1 MRHGSWMLAFL
12 VAGAGCAEQ
21 AVVPRAADPSPIGTE
36 VRALPEEATP
46 AFVDFGGKI
55 RLVGYQL
62 SGELPAR
69 AGSELALDLYWESTG
84 SIEPGWSLA
93 TELSSGNVRLGRGSK
108 PAAGAGSG
116 GDEPSPA
123 GWRLGRIYRDQQT
136 LKMPDELPGSTV
148 TILAS
153 VAWSQPTEPGPSQT
167 SVTPSF
173 HVPVL
178 SGPHDGDERG
188 VVAHVPAVAGKVA
201 AKQKKPERERRRRKD
216 DAPSQ
221 PRPAASGR

>member
-1 MRHGSWMLAFL
+1 MRHGPWMLAFL

-21 AVVPRAADPSPIGTE
+21 AALPRAVDPSPIGME
-36 VRALPEEATP
+36 VRALSETATP
-46 AFVDFGGKI
+46 TFVDFGGKI

-69 AGSELALDLYWESTG
+69 AGSELALDLYWESAG
-84 SIEPGWSLA
+84 SIEPGWVLT
-93 TELSSGNVRLGRGSK
+93 TELGSGSTRLGREPK
-108 PAAGAGSG
+108 PVAGEGSG
-116 GDEPSPA
+116 GEKPSPA
-123 GWRLGRIYRDQQT
+123 GWQRGRIYRDQRT

-153 VAWSQPTEPGPSQT
+153 VAWSQPTDSSPSMT
-167 SVTPSF
+167 SATPSF
-173 HVPVL
+173 HLPVL

-201 AKQKKPERERRRRKD
+201 TKQKKPERERRRRKD

>member
-1 MRHGSWMLAFL
+1 MRHGLWMLSFL

-21 AVVPRAADPSPIGTE
+21 AALPRAVDPSPIGTE
-36 VRALPEEATP
+36 VRALPETATP
-46 AFVDFGGKI
+46 TFVDFGGKI

-69 AGSELALDLYWESTG
+69 AGSELAIDLYWQSAA
-84 SIEPGWSLA
+84 SIERGWVLT
-93 TELSSGNVRLGRGSK
+93 TELGSGSARLGQPK
-108 PAAGAGSG
+108 PDASEGSG
-116 GDEPSPA
+116 GEKPSPA
-123 GWRLGRIYRDQQT
+123 GWQLGRIYRDQRT

-153 VAWSQPTEPGPSQT
+153 VAWSQPSDSSPSKA
-167 SVTPSF
+167 SSTPSF

-201 AKQKKPERERRRRKD
+201 TKQKKPERERRRRKD

>member
-1 MRHGSWMLAFL
+1 MRHGLWMLAFL
-12 VAGAGCAEQ
+12 VLGAGCAEQ
-21 AVVPRAADPSPIGTE
+21 AVAPRAADPSPIGTE
-36 VRALPEEATP
+36 VRALPETATP
-46 AFVDFGGKI
+46 TFVDFGGKV
-55 RLVGYQL
+55 RLVGYQV

-69 AGSELALDLYWESTG
+69 AGSELALDLYWESAG
-84 SIEPGWSLA
+84 SIEPGWALT
-93 TELSSGNVRLGRGSK
+93 TELRSGKTRVESVDK
-108 PAAGAGSG
+108 P
-116 GDEPSPA
+116 DPA
-123 GWRLGRIYRDQQT
+123 GLQLGRIYRNQQT
-136 LKMPDELPGSTV
+136 LKLPDELPGSTV

-153 VAWSQPTEPGPSQT
+153 VAWATPTASSDSKT
-167 SVTPSF
+167 STTPAF

-201 AKQKKPERERRRRKD
+201 TKQKKPERERRRRKD